1 MKYIKTFELF
11 YDINNY
17 PKIGDYV
24 LINVDYFNNKVFN
37 EFINNTI
44 GVVFDIQIY
53 SDMGIRDTE
62 HDEVIVI
69 YDENIPDD
77 MDLFFFNKK
86 RAFKMHRIVEFGKT
100 PEELELKIAS
110 KNYNL

>member
-17 PKIGDYV
+17 PKVGDYV
-24 LINVDYFNNKVFN
+24 LINVDFDNRKLTN
-37 EFINNTI
+37 FINSTI
-44 GVVFDIQIY
+44 GKVSTIELY
-53 SDMGIRDTE
+53 SDMEIKYPE
-62 HDEVIVI
+62 HDEIEVE
-69 YDENIPDD
+69 YEYIPSHIRIW
-77 MDLFFFNKK
+77 FFNKK
-86 RAFKMHRIVEFGKT
+86 RKFKIRRIVEFGKT